1 MRKETKM
8 SSNLKDERGA
18 LPSASR
24 MTRIFN
30 CPASFKLNAMEM
42 PETSASAEEGKT
54 LHRVC
59 ELTIKTRTNDEEAEF
74 KELISTLT
82 DEQAQIVAYA
92 TQIVEK
98 YKTDSFAIECE
109 LRLWDND
116 KLFSGQGDV
125 LITYPNGDALI
136 VDYKFGRGEVEPAE
150 RNYQLSALASLVYQN
165 VENIKRVRAM
175 IIQPRAFD
183 KTKRITECEYSV
195 GDLKVA
201 TEQLRQA
208 CKEAIESV
216 EPKSKCG
223 YWCNYCKSSYR
234 CKQAQDMISQQHKL
248 AISNPSIA
256 VGQHNVVEMFQKA
269 SVVKKLCEDILSNCK
284 NWIMKNPDHNTRL
297 VLQQGAKRAKLGDA
311 NDIFLLLENEI
322 GIQPSEFVGCCA
334 VEIGKVSSLYHEKR
348 KAVNEKQTK
357 KASDIEVRELLEN
370 SKLLTYSQS
379 ATSLKLLDEDL
390 M

>member
-1 MRKETKM
+1 M
-8 SSNLKDERGA
+8 SSNLTDERGA
-18 LPSASR
+18 RPSASR

-42 PETSASAEEGKT
+42 PETSASAEEGKK

-59 ELTIKTRTNDEEAEF
+59 ELTIKTRTNEEEAEF

-82 DEQAQIVAYA
+82 EEQAQVVEYA

-98 YKTDSFAIECE
+98 YKTGSFAIECE
-109 LRLWDND
+109 CRLWDND

-125 LITYPNGDALI
+125 LITYPNGDALV
-136 VDYKFGRGEVEPAE
+136 VDYKFGRGDVEPAE

-175 IIQPRAFD
+175 IIQPRALE
-183 KTKRITECEYSV
+183 KSKRITECEYSV
-195 GDLKVA
+195 GDLKIA
-201 TEQLRQA
+201 TEQIRQA
-208 CKEAIESV
+208 CKEAIESA

-234 CKQAQDMISQQHKL
+234 CKCAQEMISQQHKL
-248 AISNPSIA
+248 AISNPRLA
-256 VGQHNVVEMFQKA
+256 VGKHNVVEMFQKA
-269 SVVKKLCEDILSNCK
+269 SVVKKLCEDILANCK

-334 VEIGKVSSLYHEKR
+334 VEIGKVSLLYHEKR

-357 KASDIEVRELLEN
+357 KTSDMEVRELLEN

-379 ATSLKLLDEDL
+379 APSLKLLDDEL
-390 M
+390 GM